1 MDAWLLGAKAGTDK
15 MTFGVVCSPPRR
27 GLAVLIYINQG
38 HKVKRRTMNFGLWD
52 NVGGVETRVYQ
63 LTVADS
69 LTPTHGE
76 KGVRWYGSH
85 RHMGDK
91 ATSLQHL
98 DTANFHEALEVF
110 CSDTSLTLEDPIP
123 DPFAFNL
130 T

>member
-1 MDAWLLGAKAGTDK
+1 MLGEKPGTDK
-15 MTFGVVCSPPRR
+15 MAFGVICDPPRR

-76 KGVRWYGSH
+76 NGVRWYGSH
-85 RHMGDK
+85 RHMGSK
-91 ATSLQHL
+91 AQSLQQL
-98 DTANFHEALEVF
+98 DTASFSEALKLF
-110 CSDTSLTLEDPIP
+110 CSDISLSLEDQIP
-123 DPFAFNL
+123 DPFVFNL